1 MGQSE
6 NFSSQV
12 AGLIAVLRQARRDNE
27 QLYYYATL
35 DKNRPGRSIMPVT
48 PFVFEFFIYN
58 SLYQVDWSASLQAG
72 CVRNHPETF
81 TETKQQSKLE
91 KFLKPH
97 IREEPAL
104 LYKAFLPI
112 RDATLEGDWTA
123 VVPDSR
129 ISAKDGECF
138 FDRLRV
144 LQTRLHNTNQ
154 PEQLQVNNS
163 LFDLIGKCRWYVY
176 LVRNN
181 IFHGSKTLGE
191 TYEPKQRRRIEIY
204 LTFLRCVT
212 ELFFSVCGKRLLRH
226 DP

>member
-1 MGQSE
+1 MEQSE
-6 NFSSQV
+6 IFSSQV
-12 AGLIAVLRQARRDNE
+12 ASLVAVLRQAHRDNE
-27 QLYYYATL
+27 QLYYYATP

-48 PFVFEFFIYN
+48 PFAFEFFIYN

-72 CVRNHPETF
+72 RVVNHPEDF
-81 TETKQQSKLE
+81 TEIKQQSKLE

-97 IREEPAL
+97 IREEPTR
-104 LYKAFLPI
+104 LYEAFLPI

-129 ISAKDGECF
+129 ISAKEGEYF
-138 FDRLRV
+138 FDRLRS
-144 LQTRLHNTNQ
+144 LQTILHNTSQ

-163 LFDLIGKCRWYVY
+163 LFDLIGECRRYVY

-204 LTFLRCVT
+204 LTFLRCIT
-212 ELFFSVCGKRLLRH
+212 GLFFSVCGKRLL
-226 DP
+226 